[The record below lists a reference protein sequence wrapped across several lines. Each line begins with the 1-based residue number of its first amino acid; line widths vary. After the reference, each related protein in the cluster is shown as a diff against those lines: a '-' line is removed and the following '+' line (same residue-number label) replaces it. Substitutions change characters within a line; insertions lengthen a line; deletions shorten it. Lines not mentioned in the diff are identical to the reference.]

1 MEKGALEHLPEKA
14 EAMGLE
20 ELAQRIGAGVP
31 TLRDILRELCKP
43 GRDPREELPPPLLR
57 TDVMEMKDL
66 KPGMELQGTVRR
78 CV

>member
-1 MEKGALEHLPEKA
+1 
-14 EAMGLE
+14 MGLE